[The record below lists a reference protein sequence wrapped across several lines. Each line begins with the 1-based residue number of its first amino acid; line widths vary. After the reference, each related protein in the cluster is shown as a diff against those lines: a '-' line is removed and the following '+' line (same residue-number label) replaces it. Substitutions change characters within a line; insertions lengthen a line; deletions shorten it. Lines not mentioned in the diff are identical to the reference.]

1 MLRVK
6 VAVGSVPR
14 ALPMLWLTGALHTL
28 PGPEGGGYPFEYPRL
43 RTQTVSGEPYF
54 ANSMFVIYAVF
65 LSALSAPLLFVLA

>member
-28 PGPEGGGYPFEYPRL
+28 LGPEGGGYPFEYPRL
-43 RTQTVSGEPYF
+43 CAQTVSGEPLTEYR
-54 ANSMFVIYAVF
+54 
-65 LSALSAPLLFVLA
+65 